1 MEQNN
6 DLNVLISLASRILS
20 ELELLTSGT
29 KATALN
35 RFQSDFLATE
45 QQRKIYEAIDGEKDS
60 QAIADATGASLRAVQ
75 LLIKDLTEK
84 DLINVTKNARSKIPS
99 KATAKLATYYA
110 RLDIESV
117 GGKINE

>member
-6 DLNVLISLASRILS
+6 DLSVLVLLASHILS

-29 KATALN
+29 KAIAIN

-45 QQRKIYEAIDGEKDS
+45 QQRKIYEAIDGERDS
-60 QAIADATGASLRAVQ
+60 QVIADVTGASLRSVQ
-75 LLIKDLTEK
+75 ILIKDLTEK
-84 DLINVTKNARSKIPS
+84 DLINVVKNARSKIPN
-99 KATAKLATYYA
+99 KATAKIATYYA
-110 RLDIESV
+110 RLDIESA